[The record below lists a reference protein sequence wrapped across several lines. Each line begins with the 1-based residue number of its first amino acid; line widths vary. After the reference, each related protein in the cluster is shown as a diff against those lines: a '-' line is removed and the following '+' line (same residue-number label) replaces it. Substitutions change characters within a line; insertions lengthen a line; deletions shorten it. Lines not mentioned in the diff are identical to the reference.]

1 MGQVISLLEYK
12 ESIEEAEVDT
22 NYDVFDVTQLNALLE
37 DLFNDDN
44 KDLVLSMR
52 QAFTYSL
59 IENAI
64 QHDLDPE
71 DIGMQNDFIKL
82 SMVFTAILNKH
93 VKGMD
98 TPLYEILTMIPG
110 DDEDEFWYE
119 QNGYRL

>member
-12 ESIEEAEVDT
+12 ESIKEAEVAT

-37 DLFNDDN
+37 DLFSEDN

-52 QAFTYSL
+52 QAFTYGL
-59 IENAI
+59 IENTI
-64 QHDLDPE
+64 EHDLDPE

-82 SMVFTAILNKH
+82 SMIFTAILNKH

-110 DDEDEFWYE
+110 DDENEF
-119 QNGYRL
+119 

>member
-12 ESIEEAEVDT
+12 ESIKETEVEVAT

-37 DLFNDDN
+37 DLFSEDN

-52 QAFTYSL
+52 QAFTYGL

-71 DIGMQNDFIKL
+71 DNAMQNDFIKL

-110 DDEDEFWYE
+110 DDGDEF
-119 QNGYRL
+119 